1 MSTYLITGSNRGI
14 GFAFVKQVAANP
26 ENIVIASVRNEDRA
40 KPILDLNL
48 PNVKI
53 AYYDMGASE
62 EKIIEDF
69 KVLKDLAPNGIDVVI
84 QNAAVSISD
93 AFAPTLAQDIKDYYD
108 TFHYNVAGSV
118 KFYKAVYPYLI
129 ENKTK
134 LTFVSSL
141 AGSNGDPFFGGAG
154 YGASKAALNHV
165 IRQIARETNFIT
177 VVLHPG
183 LVITDMSKDA
193 RERGTFDGIIPLI
206 TAEESA
212 GSMLAIVDKLTKED
226 NDKFFSYDGTMGAW

>member
-14 GFAFVKQVAANP
+14 GFAFVKQAAANP
-26 ENIVIASVRNEDRA
+26 DNTVIATVRSEDRA

-48 PNVKI
+48 SNVKI
-53 AYYDMGASE
+53 AYYDMGGSE

-84 QNAAVSISD
+84 QNAGVTISD
-93 AFAPTLAQDIKDYYD
+93 AFAPTLSQDIEGYYD

-118 KFYKAVYPYLI
+118 KLYKAIYPHLI

-141 AGSNGDPFFGGAG
+141 AGTNGDPFFGGSG

-177 VVLHPG
+177 VALHPG
-183 LVITDMSKDA
+183 FVITDMSKAA
-193 RERGTFDGIIPLI
+193 RELGIFDGVVPLI
-206 TAEESA
+206 TAEDSA
-212 GSMLAIVDKLTKED
+212 GSMLSIIHKLTKED
-226 NDKFFSYDGTMGAW
+226 NDKFFSYDGTKASW